1 MSRRRE
7 FFSERGVTLLELLTV
22 LVLLVL
28 VVGALT
34 ALLGSSYDT
43 YGRISAGAEEDRT
56 ATLILNKLKSDLQ
69 KTTGENPVTVEM
81 SAILV
86 QTENEDGKPVT
97 VRYENR
103 RDGQVVIFSDKGT
116 EIVLAE
122 RGRIEVEL
130 TDPTLYRLTV
140 EVGIARH
147 TATVARYDWGK

>member
-1 MSRRRE
+1 MSRRVLV
-7 FFSERGVTLLELLTV
+7 SERGVTLLELLTV

-43 YGRISAGAEEDRT
+43 YGRISTAAEEDRI
-56 ATLILNKLKSDLQ
+56 ATLILNKLQTDLQ
-69 KTTGENPVTVEM
+69 QATGEEPVRVEL
-81 SAILV
+81 SAILI
-86 QTENEDGKPVT
+86 QKEDQDGQPVN

-103 RDGQVVIFSDKGT
+103 SDGRVVHVTAQGA

-122 RGRIEVEL
+122 RGRIEVP
-130 TDPTLYRLTV
+130 THDPTLYHLTV
-140 EVGIARH
+140 EVGNTRR